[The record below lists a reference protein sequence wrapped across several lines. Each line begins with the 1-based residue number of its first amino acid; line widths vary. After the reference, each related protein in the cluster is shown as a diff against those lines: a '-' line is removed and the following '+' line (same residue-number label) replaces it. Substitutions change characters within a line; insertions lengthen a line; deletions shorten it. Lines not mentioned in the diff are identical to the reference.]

1 MFMRPQRKSRNGAIG
16 VADQP
21 SRTHGRNAFEIPA
34 GFFGVLSTL
43 TIGLV
48 VALLYFARDIIVPI
62 ALAVLLSFLLAP
74 AVRGLRRLQMGR
86 VPAVT
91 LTVLIA
97 FLAMLGFAAIVV
109 QELTSLA
116 QQIPAY
122 RSNLE
127 AKIRSIPEIFPG
139 GGIVHRVTSMVREL
153 GRELT
158 QTETRISNSAENRS
172 ALGTSPVEPPAKP
185 VPVEIQRPEFE
196 PLQIVRDVVGPLLQ
210 PLAMAGLVIVFVIMI
225 LLERE
230 DLRDRLLRL
239 AGRRDLHRT
248 TVAMDDAAT
257 RISRYLSRQ
266 LVVNACCGLPIGFGL
281 ALIGIPN
288 AALWGIFAAL
298 LRFLPY
304 IGIVIAAC
312 FPLAL
317 AVAVDPGWMLLVW
330 VILLFVGIELVVAN
344 LLEPR
349 VYAASTGLSS
359 VALITAATFW
369 TWLWGPIGL
378 LLSTPLT
385 VCLIVLGRHV
395 PQLEFLD
402 VILGNN
408 PVLAPDETFYQRLLA
423 NDPEEAAEQAEEFL
437 KERSLAEFFD
447 EVAIPALVRA
457 QADSD
462 QGTLSPERRLMIK
475 EGIRAMLEDLSDVAS
490 GDAASEHSA
499 RSEVTEIVCVA
510 GRNELDEAAGLLL
523 VHLLRSQS
531 IVGVGEAL
539 PAAALTSDRYQ
550 SSLEHARVICL
561 SLISTHSPVRARY
574 IVRRISRRAP
584 RSRVMV
590 GFWRL
595 DPGELAATVAT
606 IARPDAIVVTSLRD
620 AVMDLQSDPSPDGAP
635 ASAVPAIRATD
646 VSQAAMPSSSAA

>member
-1 MFMRPQRKSRNGAIG
+1 

-21 SRTHGRNAFEIPA
+21 SRAYGRGVSPVPS
-34 GFFGVLSTL
+34 GLFGVLTVL
-43 TIGLV
+43 TVGLV
-48 VALLYFARDIIVPI
+48 VAFLYFARDVIVPI

-74 AVRGLRRLQMGR
+74 AVRWLRRLQVGR
-86 VPAVT
+86 VAAVT
-91 LTVLIA
+91 LTVVIA
-97 FLAMLGFAAIVV
+97 FLAILGFAAVVV
-109 QELTSLA
+109 QELSSLA
-116 QQIPAY
+116 RQIPEY

-127 AKIRSIPEIFPG
+127 AKIRSLPEVVPG
-139 GGIVHRVTSMVREL
+139 GGVVHRVTSMVREL

-158 QTETRISNSAENRS
+158 QSETQIAKAADDRS
-172 ALGTSPVEPPAKP
+172 ALGTSPVEPAKP

-196 PLQIVRDVVGPLLQ
+196 PLQIVQSVVGPLLQ
-210 PLAMAGLVIVFVIMI
+210 PLAMAGLVIVFVVMI

-248 TVAMDDAAT
+248 TVAMDDAAG

-266 LVVNACCGLPIGFGL
+266 LLVNACCGLPIGVGL

-288 AALWGIFAAL
+288 AALWGIFAVL

-304 IGIVIAAC
+304 LGIVIAAC
-312 FPLAL
+312 FPVAL

-330 VILLFVGIELVVAN
+330 VILLFVGIELVVTN
-344 LLEPR
+344 LLEPW

-359 VALITAATFW
+359 IALIAAATFW

-385 VCLIVLGRHV
+385 VCLVVLGRHV

-402 VILGNN
+402 VILGNE

-423 NDPEEAAEQAEEFL
+423 NDPEEATEQAEEFI

-457 QADSD
+457 QGDSD
-462 QGTLSPERRLMIK
+462 DGTLSPERCLMIK
-475 EGIRAMLEDLSDVAS
+475 EGIRAMIEDLSD
-490 GDAASEHSA
+490 DAPADVSST
-499 RSEVTEIVCVA
+499 TERAAPPIAEGAPGIVCVA
-510 GRNELDEAAGLLL
+510 GRNELDEAAATLL
-523 VHLLRSQS
+523 VHLLRSEQS
-531 IVGVGEAL
+531 CRIAEAL
-539 PAAALTSDRYQ
+539 PAEALTSDRYQ
-550 SSLEHARVICL
+550 SSLEHATVICL

-574 IVRRISRRAP
+574 LVRRLSRRAP
-584 RSRVMV
+584 RARVLV
-590 GFWRL
+590 GLWRL
-595 DPGELAATVAT
+595 DPNELAAAVTT
-606 IARPDAIVVTSLRD
+606 IARPDTIVTTSLRD
-620 AVMDLQSDPSPDGAP
+620 AVTKLQSNMSPSGEAPRAVQVVGATT
-635 ASAVPAIRATD
+635 AS
-646 VSQAAMPSSSAA
+646 